1 MIIFLAIVIVLQREK
16 EQVKRYF
23 ENLANALL
31 GQSYSNLNS
40 AEQRVID
47 SIAGNTSVTQNIN
60 ESFHESL
67 TIGQKMADKIAAFGG
82 SWTFIVVFFAFI
94 VVWILINTLLWVSN
108 SAFDPYPFILLNL
121 GLSSLAAFQAPIIMM
136 SQSRQVAKD
145 RLEQKNSYEINLK
158 LELELMRVHKK
169 VDKLLALSAQNS
181 GVRSAKSPMANSTVI
196 LAKNSNAMLTPN
208 VIRI

>member
-1 MIIFLAIVIVLQREK
+1 
-16 EQVKRYF
+16 VKRYF

-94 VVWILINTLLWVSN
+94 IAWILINTLLWVSN

-169 VDKLLALSAQNS
+169 VDKLLAFSAKS
-181 GVRSAKSPMANSTVI
+181 SVIRSAKSSVIRSAKSPMASSTVS
-196 LAKNSNAMLTPN
+196 LAKSSNAMLTPN
-208 VIRI
+208 VVRI